1 MSLPARMTFIKN
13 LENIGTKLSD
23 FEEVPHK
30 DQKFFFLG
38 HGSFGYAEKM
48 KSKKDGKFYAVK
60 KIDKYSK
67 KFNVKDGFGIQEW
80 QRCGKKVAIITG
92 KSSQIVANR
101 AKELK
106 IDIVF
111 QGVKDKLA
119 KATEIL
125 ENLGLRFSQAAA
137 IGDDLN
143 DAKLLKAVG
152 VSFKPKNALASLKAD
167 ITLNL
172 NGGEGAVRE
181 MIEHLVDKNDMREI
195 WNSKWL

>member
-1 MSLPARMTFIKN
+1 MIEVIFLDVDGCLTDGGLYHSN
-13 LENIGTKLSD
+13 SG
-23 FEEVPHK
+23 EE
-30 DQKFFFLG
+30 
-38 HGSFGYAEKM
+38 M
-48 KSKKDGKFYAVK
+48 
-60 KIDKYSK
+60 K

-92 KSSQIVANR
+92 KSSKIVENR

-111 QGVKDKLA
+111 QGVKDKFA

-125 ENLGLRFSQAAA
+125 DNLNLRFSQAAA

-143 DAKLLKAVG
+143 DMKLLQNVG
-152 VSFKPKNALASLKAD
+152 VSFKPKNALNSLKTD
-167 ITLNL
+167 ITLNA

-181 MIEHLVDKNDMREI
+181 MIEYLVDKNDMREI

>member
-1 MSLPARMTFIKN
+1 
-13 LENIGTKLSD
+13 
-23 FEEVPHK
+23 
-30 DQKFFFLG
+30 
-38 HGSFGYAEKM
+38 
-48 KSKKDGKFYAVK
+48 
-60 KIDKYSK
+60 
-67 KFNVKDGFGIQEW
+67 
-80 QRCGKKVAIITG
+80 
-92 KSSQIVANR
+92 SSQIVANR

-125 ENLGLRFSQAAA
+125 DELGLRFSQAAA

-143 DAKLLKAVG
+143 DANLLKAVG

-167 ITLNL
+167 ITLNA
-172 NGGEGAVRE
+172 NGGEGVVRE
-181 MIEHLVDKNDMREI
+181 MIEYLVDKNDMREV

>member
-1 MSLPARMTFIKN
+1 MIEIIFLDVDGCLTDGGLYHSN
-13 LENIGTKLSD
+13 SG
-23 FEEVPHK
+23 EE
-30 DQKFFFLG
+30 
-38 HGSFGYAEKM
+38 M
-48 KSKKDGKFYAVK
+48 
-60 KIDKYSK
+60 K

-92 KSSQIVANR
+92 KTSQIVANR

-125 ENLGLRFSQAAA
+125 DNLNLRFSQAAA

-143 DAKLLKAVG
+143 DAKLLKSVG
-152 VSFKPKNALASLKAD
+152 ISFKPKNALNSLKAD
-167 ITLNL
+167 VVLNL

-181 MIEHLVDKNDMREI
+181 MIEYLVDKNNMREV

>member
-1 MSLPARMTFIKN
+1 MIEIIFLDVDGCLTDGGLYHSN
-13 LENIGTKLSD
+13 SG
-23 FEEVPHK
+23 EE
-30 DQKFFFLG
+30 
-38 HGSFGYAEKM
+38 M
-48 KSKKDGKFYAVK
+48 
-60 KIDKYSK
+60 K

-111 QGVKDKLA
+111 QGVKDKFA

-152 VSFKPKNALASLKAD
+152 VSFKPKNAL
-167 ITLNL
+167 
-172 NGGEGAVRE
+172 
-181 MIEHLVDKNDMREI
+181 
-195 WNSKWL
+195 NS

>member
-1 MSLPARMTFIKN
+1 MIEIIFLDVD
-13 LENIGTKLSD
+13 GCLSD
-23 FEEVPHK
+23 GGLYHSNSGEE
-30 DQKFFFLG
+30 
-38 HGSFGYAEKM
+38 M
-48 KSKKDGKFYAVK
+48 
-60 KIDKYSK
+60 K

-92 KSSQIVANR
+92 KNSQIVANR

-111 QGVKDKLA
+111 QGVKDKLT

-125 ENLGLRFSQAAA
+125 DELGFRFSQAAA

-143 DAKLLKAVG
+143 DAKLLNTVG
-152 VSFKPKNALASLKAD
+152 VSFKPKNALNSLKTD
-167 ITLNL
+167 ITLNA

-181 MIEHLVDKNDMREI
+181 MIEYLVDKNDMREM

>member
-1 MSLPARMTFIKN
+1 MIEIIFLDVDGCLTDGGLYHSN
-13 LENIGTKLSD
+13 SG
-23 FEEVPHK
+23 EE
-30 DQKFFFLG
+30 
-38 HGSFGYAEKM
+38 M
-48 KSKKDGKFYAVK
+48 
-60 KIDKYSK
+60 K

-92 KSSQIVANR
+92 KSSKIVENR

-111 QGVKDKLA
+111 QGVKDKFA
-119 KATEIL
+119 KASEIL
-125 ENLGLRFSQAAA
+125 EELGVRFSQAAA

-143 DAKLLKAVG
+143 DAKLLNAVG
-152 VSFKPKNALASLKAD
+152 LSFKPKNALNSLKTD

-172 NGGEGAVRE
+172 NGGDGAVRE
-181 MIEHLVDKNDMREI
+181 MIEYLVDKNNMREI

>member
-1 MSLPARMTFIKN
+1 MIEIIFLDVDGCLTDGGLYHSN
-13 LENIGTKLSD
+13 SG
-23 FEEVPHK
+23 EE
-30 DQKFFFLG
+30 
-38 HGSFGYAEKM
+38 M
-48 KSKKDGKFYAVK
+48 
-60 KIDKYSK
+60 K

-92 KSSQIVANR
+92 KTSQIVANR

-125 ENLGLRFSQAAA
+125 DELGLRFSQAAA
-137 IGDDLN
+137 IGDD
-143 DAKLLKAVG
+143 LKAVG
-152 VSFKPKNALASLKAD
+152 VSFKPKNALASLKTD
-167 ITLNL
+167 ITLNA

-181 MIEHLVDKNDMREI
+181 MIEYLVDKNDMREV

>member
-1 MSLPARMTFIKN
+1 MIEIIFLDVDGCLTDGGLYHSN
-13 LENIGTKLSD
+13 SG
-23 FEEVPHK
+23 EE
-30 DQKFFFLG
+30 
-38 HGSFGYAEKM
+38 M
-48 KSKKDGKFYAVK
+48 
-60 KIDKYSK
+60 K

-92 KSSQIVANR
+92 KSSKIVENR
-101 AKELK
+101 VKELK

-143 DAKLLKAVG
+143 DAKLLKSVG
-152 VSFKPKNALASLKAD
+152 ISFKPKNALNSLKAD

-172 NGGEGAVRE
+172 SGGEGAVRE
-181 MIEHLVDKNDMREI
+181 MIEYLVDKNDMREV

>member
-1 MSLPARMTFIKN
+1 MIEIIFLDVDGCLTDGGLYHSN
-13 LENIGTKLSD
+13 SG
-23 FEEVPHK
+23 EE
-30 DQKFFFLG
+30 
-38 HGSFGYAEKM
+38 M
-48 KSKKDGKFYAVK
+48 
-60 KIDKYSK
+60 K

-125 ENLGLRFSQAAA
+125 DELGLRFLQAAA

-152 VSFKPKNALASLKAD
+152 VSFKPKNALASLKTD
-167 ITLNL
+167 ITLNA

-181 MIEHLVDKNDMREI
+181 MIEYLVDKNDMREV

>member
-1 MSLPARMTFIKN
+1 MIEIIFLDVDGCLTDGGLYHSN
-13 LENIGTKLSD
+13 SG
-23 FEEVPHK
+23 EE
-30 DQKFFFLG
+30 
-38 HGSFGYAEKM
+38 M
-48 KSKKDGKFYAVK
+48 
-60 KIDKYSK
+60 K

-92 KSSQIVANR
+92 KSSQLVANR
-101 AKELK
+101 TKELK

-125 ENLGLRFSQAAA
+125 DELGLRFSQAAA

-152 VSFKPKNALASLKAD
+152 VSFKPKNALNSLKAY
-167 ITLNL
+167 ITLNA

-181 MIEHLVDKNDMREI
+181 MIEYLVDKNDMREV

>member
-1 MSLPARMTFIKN
+1 MIEIIFLDVD
-13 LENIGTKLSD
+13 GCLSD
-23 FEEVPHK
+23 GGLYHSNSGEE
-30 DQKFFFLG
+30 
-38 HGSFGYAEKM
+38 M
-48 KSKKDGKFYAVK
+48 
-60 KIDKYSK
+60 K

-125 ENLGLRFSQAAA
+125 DELGLRFSQAAA

-152 VSFKPKNALASLKAD
+152 VSFKPNNALNSLKAD
-167 ITLNL
+167 ITLNV
-172 NGGEGAVRE
+172 NGG
-181 MIEHLVDKNDMREI
+181 
-195 WNSKWL
+195 